1 MIVDIWSDVVCP
13 WCFIGKRQFETA
25 IDNLRAKG
33 NTTPIEIR
41 FRAYQLDPTAPIG
54 TTTPAI
60 DGYARKFGGQAQA
73 RKIIDHVSA
82 AAAAVGI
89 DFQMDRAQRANTLLS
104 HRAIHYAYIK
114 HGSMVQ
120 SLLKER
126 LMKAYFIDGL
136 NVGDAEVVA
145 DCGEQ
150 CGMNRD
156 ELSQWLGTKQGIEEV
171 LDEIQSAAMHDITAV
186 PSFVINDQFL
196 IPGSQDPSTFEILIE
211 RILSRQT

>member
-25 IDNLRAKG
+25 IANLRAKG

-41 FRAYQLDPTAPIG
+41 FRAYQLDPTAPTG
-54 TTTPAI
+54 STTPAI
-60 DGYARKFGGQAQA
+60 DGYARKFGGPDQA
-73 RKIIDHVSA
+73 RKIIEHVST

-89 DFQMDRAQRANTLLS
+89 DFQMERAQRANTLLA
-104 HRAIHYAYIK
+104 HRALHYAFVTY
-114 HGSMVQ
+114 GAAVQ
-120 SLLKER
+120 SDLKER

-136 NVGDAEVVA
+136 NVGDIDVVA
-145 DCGEQ
+145 DCGAE
-150 CGMNRD
+150 CDINRD
-156 ELSQWLGTKQGIEEV
+156 DVRAWLETRQGTEEV
-171 LDEIQSAAMHDITAV
+171 LDEIQSAANHDITAV